1 MYVGRVEEKRERSG
15 LWVPEC
21 VCVLVGSRDGG
32 GSINGVE
39 GTGLSE
45 PAGYMEAPRILF
57 GLIRAMIR

>member
-1 MYVGRVEEKRERSG
+1 MGTGV
-15 LWVPEC
+15 C
-21 VCVLVGSRDGG
+21 VCWWEAGME

>member
-1 MYVGRVEEKRERSG
+1 MGTGV
-15 LWVPEC
+15 C
-21 VCVLVGSRDGG
+21 VCIGG
-32 GSINGVE
+32 KQGWRGSINGVE

>member
-21 VCVLVGSRDGG
+21 VCVGG
-32 GSINGVE
+32 KQGWRGSINGVE

-45 PAGYMEAPRILF
+45 PAGYMEAPKILF